1 MKYAIVTDSSS
12 DLKSLPSSHNNTIYL
27 QAPLS
32 LRIGNREF
40 IDDENLDIENF
51 MNEMQESTEATGSA
65 APSPQSW
72 IDAFEQADIIFAIT
86 ISSKLSGSWQSLI
99 SAKDMYLEDH
109 PDKKIFAID
118 SKMAGSGLAILALK
132 LAEYIDENLSY
143 EEICTR
149 ITEYHKHIGLL
160 FVLES
165 IENLVK
171 NGRVNKIIGNIIGKL
186 GIKLLAGASK
196 EGTIDIVHKCRG
208 RNNIYDRLIKS
219 MLNDGYNGGKV
230 VISHCFNNESADYVA
245 GQLRQQFPTVNI
257 KIIPTGGLCSYYAEK
272 HGIIVSYE
280 K

>member
-1 MKYAIVTDSSS
+1 
-12 DLKSLPSSHNNTIYL
+12 
-27 QAPLS
+27 
-32 LRIGNREF
+32 
-40 IDDENLDIENF
+40 
-51 MNEMQESTEATGSA
+51 
-65 APSPQSW
+65 
-72 IDAFEQADIIFAIT
+72 
-86 ISSKLSGSWQSLI
+86 
-99 SAKDMYLEDH
+99 MYLEDH

-171 NGRVNKIIGNIIGKL
+171 NGRVNKIVGNIIGKL

-245 GQLRQQFPTVNI
+245 EQLRQQFPTVNI

-272 HGIIVSYE
+272 HGILVSYE